1 MYSRLRMS
9 DAKTSTVSGHH
20 DPLVGVDEARL
31 EQEMERYHLWL
42 DERADDAYRIAEA
55 ARELGFDHKPHV
67 EIPRAS
73 DLAGRTE
80 KLLIEHLDGYEV
92 ADDIR
97 ALLEQHDRETTSIII
112 AQSVARGF
120 REKGYDLEKSIDVGL
135 RVGLAVL
142 TEAVLV
148 APLEGISEVRLL
160 NNIDGSQFVSVHF
173 AGPIR
178 AAGGTAQALAVLI
191 ADMIRRELNIGH
203 YQPTD
208 PEVER
213 VKEEFGLYR
222 GNLQYRP
229 SPPEIDEIVR
239 ACPVMING
247 ESTERIECAGYG
259 NVRNIDEARIRGG
272 VLLVIGEGMCLK
284 APKIQKHTERLN
296 LPGWEFI
303 TKFASRGK
311 EETKDDKERFKSE
324 QIQPITKFMNDIIAG
339 RPVFGGP
346 LQAGGFRLRYGRARP
361 SGLAAASTNTTS
373 MLALDDFITIGTQ
386 MKIERPGKA
395 CAITPCDEAEGP
407 WVVLDDGQFLRIDQ
421 PRYFVPLRQRVKQVW
436 DNGELVIGY
445 GEFLENNKRLVPAG
459 YTSDW
464 WASDVLDSLLS
475 EDDVMSLLRLIGE
488 ERSAWPDGVPG
499 QPPEDSEDAH
509 QQFWN
514 RQAWHERLRSLRLT
528 WPQAEGV
535 AQRFA
540 TSLAP
545 PNNPWFKDLPIEW
558 LPGVLQLLSDATIEP
573 LGTHQTGDHEPVEG
587 AQPVGGTRQLRLKG
601 AVKAWSAKRM
611 DELEPE
617 TLPPNDEINLPG
629 TAHRPEPS
637 VFALTPPEGWVLQ
650 QHGMGK
656 AAMMLLGL
664 PHHHDGEDLVVE
676 TGWEAML
683 EGFGFTFDG
692 EKPLRVKDATKMA
705 TDRLAALRQ
714 AKSVLDEER
723 SRKAELERER
733 ATIRIAAETGARQ
746 RGLGIAETDKVGREA
761 AASVVDEG
769 PRDPD
774 AYLAAQRMED
784 EHAVHGIMTL
794 VRALSDLRWEHS
806 APVRV
811 GCRMGRPEKAAPR
824 IMNPMT
830 HSLFPIELNGGNQ
843 RLLHHAVD
851 KRTIRVQLG
860 KRTCTVCGRTSP
872 YLRCHHREQDDFGE
886 GKQGHVCAG
895 RTQANSTESTA
906 RRRGEIQTV
915 RVNEMVEDAR
925 IRLGIDRL
933 PAQVKCMKKL
943 NSRDQTPEAIEKGI
957 LRARHDLPV
966 FRDGTVRYDMSDVPV
981 THFRPREIGVP
992 WKTLHALGYTHDHRG
1007 APLEHDEQVVE
1018 LYPQDFIVAKG
1029 AADFLLRTSQFVD
1042 ELLVRFYGMEP
1053 YYNASTPDDLV
1064 GHLICALAP
1073 HTSGGVLSRIIGWA
1087 DCSGGYAHPLF
1098 HAAKRRN
1105 CDGDEDAIMLLMDGL
1120 LNFSRDILPAN
1131 RGGQMDAPLVLTT
1144 RLNPTEVDKEALNV
1158 DAGWFYPRDFYEAT
1172 LNQPHPKEIQH
1183 RMDFV
1188 ERRLG
1193 SVAAVRGYGYTHDCA
1208 ALDQGPALSAY
1219 KTLETMID
1227 KMNGQLALGQ
1237 RLRGV
1242 NVREVASSV
1251 VRSHFLPDLRGNLN
1265 AYGRQKVRCLK
1276 CGHSYRRMP
1285 LSGSCIQE
1293 KKEAGRGSLKAMGVA
1308 AAEGG
1313 LCNGNLAL
1321 TVSEGAVRKYIEVM
1335 RYVMDHYGVDLYTRQ
1350 NADWLAS
1357 SADSLFN
1364 NDRAKQLSLSDFL

>member
-1 MYSRLRMS
+1 MNLIRVNMS
-9 DAKTSTVSGHH
+9 DAERTVNLGEHN
-20 DPLVGVDEARL
+20 PLIGLDIDRL
-31 EQEMERYHLWL
+31 EREMDAYHRWL
-42 DERADDAYRIAEA
+42 DERTDDAYRIAET
-55 ARELGFDHKPHV
+55 ARRQGLDHKNRV

-80 KLLIEHLDGYEV
+80 KLLIEHLDGYAV

-97 ALLEQHDRETTSIII
+97 ALLEEHDRETTSIII

-120 REKGYDLEKSIDVGL
+120 RELGYDLEKSIDVGL

-160 NNIDGSQFVSVHF
+160 NNVDGSQFVSVHF

-191 ADMIRRELNIGH
+191 ADMIRRDLNVGH

-229 SPPEIDEIVR
+229 SPQEIDEIVR

-259 NVRNIDEARIRGG
+259 NVRNIDEPRIRGG

-284 APKIQKHTERLN
+284 APKIQKHTDRLN
-296 LPGWEFI
+296 MPGWDFI
-303 TKFASRGK
+303 AKFASRGK
-311 EETKDDKERFKSE
+311 EDESEDKTSFKSQ
-324 QIQPITKFMNDIIAG
+324 QIAPINKFMKDIIAG

-346 LQAGGFRLRYGRARP
+346 LQPGGFRLRYGRSRP

-407 WVVLDDGQFLRIDQ
+407 WVVLDDGRFLRVDD
-421 PRYFVPLRQRVKQVW
+421 PSAYVELRDRVKQVW

-459 YTSDW
+459 YTMDW
-464 WASDVLDSLLS
+464 WASDVLDNLVDNDEISAFLDIVGGVR
-475 EDDVMSLLRLIGE
+475 DD
-488 ERSAWPDGVPG
+488 WPAGTPGVPSAEA
-499 QPPEDSEDAH
+499 EDPDA
-509 QQFWN
+509 QFWV
-514 RQAWHERLRSLRLT
+514 RRDWHERLRTCRLT
-528 WPQAEGV
+528 WLETVGCSR
-535 AQRFA
+535 RFG
-540 TSLAP
+540 TSLP
-545 PNNPWFKDLPIEW
+545 PPHNPWFKDLPLEW
-558 LPGVLQLLSDATIEP
+558 LPAFLNLLAAGTIEERSVS
-573 LGTHQTGDHEPVEG
+573 DHEPSERRPESG
-587 AQPVGGTRQLRLKG
+587 ARWLRLSG
-601 AVKAWSAKRM
+601 GVRGWKASAM
-611 DELEPE
+611 DALEPE
-617 TLPPNDEINLPG
+617 SLPPLSNVHLPG
-629 TAHRPEPS
+629 HS
-637 VFALTPPEGWVLQ
+637 VEVESPLMGAEVPEGWALQ
-650 QHGMGK
+650 QHGLAK
-656 AAMMLLGL
+656 AAMMVLGL
-664 PHHHDGEDLVVE
+664 AHHHDGDDLVV
-676 TGWEAML
+676 TSGWESLL
-683 EGFGFTFDG
+683 EGLGFKSEGDA
-692 EKPLRVKDATKMA
+692 PLRQKNA
-705 TDRLAALRQ
+705 LAVAEKRIEALRQ
-714 AKSVLDEER
+714 AKRVLDEER
-723 SRKAELERER
+723 ARKSTLEKDR
-733 ATIRIAAETGARQ
+733 ATVRIAAETGARQ
-746 RGLGIAETDKVGREA
+746 RGLGIAETDQVGREA
-761 AASVVDEG
+761 AASVPDDG
-769 PRDPD
+769 PSDPA
-774 AYLAAQRMED
+774 AYLAAQRIED
-784 EHAVHGIMTL
+784 EHAIDGIMVL
-794 VRALSDLRWEHS
+794 VRKLSELRWEHS

-824 IMNPMT
+824 VMNPMT

-843 RLLHHAVD
+843 RLLNNAID
-851 KRTIRVQLG
+851 KRTIRVQVG
-860 KRTCTVCGRTSP
+860 RRTCTVCGKESP
-872 YLRCHHREQDDFGE
+872 YLRCHHRVLDAHGE
-886 GKQGHVCAG
+886 GKAGETCNG
-895 RTQANSTESTA
+895 RTKANPTRA
-906 RRRGEIQTV
+906 NAYRRGEVQSV
-915 RVNEMVEDAR
+915 RVDEMVEDAR

-957 LRARHDLPV
+957 LRARHELPV
-966 FRDGTVRYDMSDVPV
+966 FRDGTVRFDMSDVPT
-981 THFRPREIGVP
+981 THFRPREVGVP

-1007 APLEHDEQVVE
+1007 RVLEHDEQVLE
-1018 LYPQDFIVAKG
+1018 LFPQDFIVAKG
-1029 AADFLLRTSQFVD
+1029 AADFLLRTAKYVD
-1042 ELLVRFYGMEP
+1042 ELLVRYYGMEP
-1053 YYNASTPDDLV
+1053 YYNADKADDLV
-1064 GHLICALAP
+1064 GQLICALAP

-1158 DAGWFYPRDFYEAT
+1158 DSGWFYERDFYEAT
-1172 LNQPHPKEIQH
+1172 LKQPHPKDIQG

-1193 SVAAVRGYGYTHDCA
+1193 SVAAVRGYGFTHDCRS
-1208 ALDQGPALSAY
+1208 LDDGPALSAY

-1242 NVREVASSV
+1242 NVRQVASSV

-1285 LSGSCIQE
+1285 LSGKCIQP
-1293 KKEAGRGSLKAMGVA
+1293 KKETGRGLANMGVA
-1308 AAEGG
+1308 KSEGG

-1335 RYVMDHYGVDLYTRQ
+1335 RFVMDHYGVDLYTRQ

>member
-1 MYSRLRMS
+1 MNLIRVNMS
-9 DAKTSTVSGHH
+9 DAERTVNLGEHN
-20 DPLVGVDEARL
+20 PLIGLDIDRL
-31 EQEMERYHLWL
+31 EREMDAYHRWL
-42 DERADDAYRIAEA
+42 DERTDDAYRIAET
-55 ARELGFDHKPHV
+55 ARRQGLDHKNRV

-80 KLLIEHLDGYEV
+80 KLLIEHLDGYAV

-97 ALLEQHDRETTSIII
+97 ALLEEHDRETTSIII

-120 REKGYDLEKSIDVGL
+120 RELGYDLEKSIDVGL

-160 NNIDGSQFVSVHF
+160 NNVDGSQFVSVHF

-191 ADMIRRELNIGH
+191 ADMIRRDLNVGH

-229 SPPEIDEIVR
+229 SPQEIDEIVR

-259 NVRNIDEARIRGG
+259 NVRNIDEPRIRGG

-284 APKIQKHTERLN
+284 APKIQKHTDRLN
-296 LPGWEFI
+296 MPGWDFI
-303 TKFASRGK
+303 AKFASRGK
-311 EETKDDKERFKSE
+311 EDESEDKTSFKSQ
-324 QIQPITKFMNDIIAG
+324 QIAPINKFMKDIIAG

-346 LQAGGFRLRYGRARP
+346 LQPGGFRLRYGRSRP

-407 WVVLDDGQFLRIDQ
+407 WVVLDDGRFLRVDD
-421 PRYFVPLRQRVKQVW
+421 PSAYVELRDRVKQVW

-459 YTSDW
+459 YTMDW
-464 WASDVLDSLLS
+464 WASDVLDNLVDNDEISAFLDIVGGVR
-475 EDDVMSLLRLIGE
+475 DD
-488 ERSAWPDGVPG
+488 WPAGTPGVPSAEA
-499 QPPEDSEDAH
+499 EDPDA
-509 QQFWN
+509 QFWV
-514 RQAWHERLRSLRLT
+514 RRDWHERLRTCRLT
-528 WPQAEGV
+528 WLETVGCSR
-535 AQRFA
+535 RFG
-540 TSLAP
+540 TSLP
-545 PNNPWFKDLPIEW
+545 PPHNPWFKDLPLEW
-558 LPGVLQLLSDATIEP
+558 LPAFLNLLAAGTIEERSVS
-573 LGTHQTGDHEPVEG
+573 DHEPSERRPESG
-587 AQPVGGTRQLRLKG
+587 ARWLRLSG
-601 AVKAWSAKRM
+601 GVRGWKASAM
-611 DELEPE
+611 DTLEPE
-617 TLPPNDEINLPG
+617 SLPPLSDVHLPG
-629 TAHRPEPS
+629 HS
-637 VFALTPPEGWVLQ
+637 VEVESPLMGAEVPEGWALQ
-650 QHGMGK
+650 QHGLAK
-656 AAMMLLGL
+656 AAMMVLGL
-664 PHHHDGEDLVVE
+664 AHHHDGDDLVV
-676 TGWEAML
+676 TSGWESLL
-683 EGFGFTFDG
+683 EGLGFKSEGDA
-692 EKPLRVKDATKMA
+692 PLRQKNA
-705 TDRLAALRQ
+705 LAVAEKRIEALRQ
-714 AKSVLDEER
+714 AKRVLDEER
-723 SRKAELERER
+723 ARKSTLEKDR
-733 ATIRIAAETGARQ
+733 ATVRIAAETGARQ
-746 RGLGIAETDKVGREA
+746 RGLGIAETDQVGREA
-761 AASVVDEG
+761 AASVPDDG
-769 PRDPD
+769 PSDPA
-774 AYLAAQRMED
+774 AYLAAQRIED
-784 EHAVHGIMTL
+784 EHAIDGIMVL
-794 VRALSDLRWEHS
+794 VRKLSELRWEHS

-824 IMNPMT
+824 VMNPMT

-843 RLLHHAVD
+843 RLLNNAID
-851 KRTIRVQLG
+851 KRTIRVQVG
-860 KRTCTVCGRTSP
+860 RRTCTVCGKESP
-872 YLRCHHREQDDFGE
+872 YLRCHHRVLDAHGE
-886 GKQGHVCAG
+886 GKAGETCNG
-895 RTQANSTESTA
+895 RTKANPTRA
-906 RRRGEIQTV
+906 NAYRRGEVQSV
-915 RVNEMVEDAR
+915 RVDEMVEDAR

-957 LRARHDLPV
+957 LRARHELPV
-966 FRDGTVRYDMSDVPV
+966 FRDGTVRFDMSDVPT
-981 THFRPREIGVP
+981 THFRPREVGVP

-1007 APLEHDEQVVE
+1007 RVLEHDEQVLE
-1018 LYPQDFIVAKG
+1018 LFPQDFIVAKG
-1029 AADFLLRTSQFVD
+1029 AADFLLRTAKYVD
-1042 ELLVRFYGMEP
+1042 ELLVRYYGMEP
-1053 YYNASTPDDLV
+1053 YYNADKADDLV
-1064 GHLICALAP
+1064 GQLICALAP

-1158 DAGWFYPRDFYEAT
+1158 DSGWFYERDFYEAT
-1172 LNQPHPKEIQH
+1172 LKQPHPKDIQG

-1193 SVAAVRGYGYTHDCA
+1193 SVAAVRGYGFTHDCRS
-1208 ALDQGPALSAY
+1208 LDDGPALSAY

-1242 NVREVASSV
+1242 NVRQVASSV

-1285 LSGSCIQE
+1285 LSGKCIQP
-1293 KKEAGRGSLKAMGVA
+1293 KKETGRGLANMGVA
-1308 AAEGG
+1308 KSEGG

-1321 TVSEGAVRKYIEVM
+1321 TVSEAP
-1335 RYVMDHYGVDLYTRQ
+1335 YGNTSKSCV
-1350 NADWLAS
+1350 S
-1357 SADSLFN
+1357 
-1364 NDRAKQLSLSDFL
+1364 

>member
-1 MYSRLRMS
+1 MNLIRVNMS
-9 DAKTSTVSGHH
+9 DAERTVNLGEHN
-20 DPLVGVDEARL
+20 PLIGLDIDRL
-31 EQEMERYHLWL
+31 EREMDAYHRWL
-42 DERADDAYRIAEA
+42 DERTDDAYRIAET
-55 ARELGFDHKPHV
+55 ARRQGLDHKNRV

-80 KLLIEHLDGYEV
+80 KLLIEHLDGYAV

-97 ALLEQHDRETTSIII
+97 ALLEEHDRETTSIII

-120 REKGYDLEKSIDVGL
+120 RELGYDLEKSIDVGL

-160 NNIDGSQFVSVHF
+160 NNVDGSQFVSVHF

-191 ADMIRRELNIGH
+191 ADMIRRDLNVGH

-229 SPPEIDEIVR
+229 SPQEIDEIVR

-259 NVRNIDEARIRGG
+259 NVRNIDEPRIRGG

-284 APKIQKHTERLN
+284 APKIQKHTDRLN
-296 LPGWEFI
+296 MPGWDFI
-303 TKFASRGK
+303 AKFASRGK
-311 EETKDDKERFKSE
+311 EDESEDKTSFKSQ
-324 QIQPITKFMNDIIAG
+324 QIAPINKFMKDIIAG

-346 LQAGGFRLRYGRARP
+346 LQPGGFRLRYGRSRP

-407 WVVLDDGQFLRIDQ
+407 WVVLDDGRFLRVDD
-421 PRYFVPLRQRVKQVW
+421 PSAYVELRDRVKQVW

-459 YTSDW
+459 YTMDW
-464 WASDVLDSLLS
+464 WASDVLDNLVDNDEISAFLDIVGGVR
-475 EDDVMSLLRLIGE
+475 DD
-488 ERSAWPDGVPG
+488 WPAGTPGVPSAEA
-499 QPPEDSEDAH
+499 EDPDA
-509 QQFWN
+509 QFWV
-514 RQAWHERLRSLRLT
+514 RRDWHERLRTCRLT
-528 WPQAEGV
+528 WLETVGCSR
-535 AQRFA
+535 RFG
-540 TSLAP
+540 TSLP
-545 PNNPWFKDLPIEW
+545 PPHNPWFKDLPLEW
-558 LPGVLQLLSDATIEP
+558 LPAFLNLLAAGTIEERSVS
-573 LGTHQTGDHEPVEG
+573 DHEPSERRPESG
-587 AQPVGGTRQLRLKG
+587 ARWLRLSG
-601 AVKAWSAKRM
+601 GVRGWKASAM
-611 DELEPE
+611 DALEPE
-617 TLPPNDEINLPG
+617 SLPPLSNVHLPG
-629 TAHRPEPS
+629 HS
-637 VFALTPPEGWVLQ
+637 VEVESPLMGAEVPEGWALQ
-650 QHGMGK
+650 QHGLAK
-656 AAMMLLGL
+656 AAMMVLGL
-664 PHHHDGEDLVVE
+664 AHHHDGDDLVV
-676 TGWEAML
+676 TSGWESLL
-683 EGFGFTFDG
+683 EGLGFKSEG
-692 EKPLRVKDATKMA
+692 GAPLRQKNA
-705 TDRLAALRQ
+705 LAVAEKRIEALRQ
-714 AKSVLDEER
+714 AKRVLDEER
-723 SRKAELERER
+723 ARKSTLEKDR
-733 ATIRIAAETGARQ
+733 ATVRIAAETGARQ
-746 RGLGIAETDKVGREA
+746 RGLGIAETDQVGREA
-761 AASVVDEG
+761 AASVPDDG
-769 PRDPD
+769 PSDPA
-774 AYLAAQRMED
+774 AYLAAQRIED
-784 EHAVHGIMTL
+784 EHAIDGIMVL
-794 VRALSDLRWEHS
+794 VRKLSELRWEHS

-824 IMNPMT
+824 VMNPMT

-843 RLLHHAVD
+843 RLLNNAID
-851 KRTIRVQLG
+851 KRTIRVQVG
-860 KRTCTVCGRTSP
+860 RRICTVCGKESP
-872 YLRCHHREQDDFGE
+872 YLRCHHRVLDAHGE
-886 GKQGHVCAG
+886 GKAGETCNG
-895 RTQANSTESTA
+895 RTKANPTRA
-906 RRRGEIQTV
+906 NAYRRGEVQSV
-915 RVNEMVEDAR
+915 RVDEMVEDAR

-957 LRARHDLPV
+957 LRARHELPV
-966 FRDGTVRYDMSDVPV
+966 FRDGTVRFDMSDVPT
-981 THFRPREIGVP
+981 THFRPREVGVP

-1007 APLEHDEQVVE
+1007 RVLEHDEQVLE
-1018 LYPQDFIVAKG
+1018 LFPQDFIVAKG
-1029 AADFLLRTSQFVD
+1029 AADFLLRTAKYVD
-1042 ELLVRFYGMEP
+1042 ELLVRYYGMEP
-1053 YYNASTPDDLV
+1053 YYNADKADDLV
-1064 GHLICALAP
+1064 GQLICALAP

-1158 DAGWFYPRDFYEAT
+1158 DSGWFYERDFYEAT
-1172 LNQPHPKEIQH
+1172 LKQPHPKDIQG

-1193 SVAAVRGYGYTHDCA
+1193 SVAAVRGYGFTHDCRS
-1208 ALDQGPALSAY
+1208 LDDGPALSAY

-1242 NVREVASSV
+1242 NVRQVASSV

-1285 LSGSCIQE
+1285 LSGKCIQP
-1293 KKEAGRGSLKAMGVA
+1293 KKETGRGLANMGVA
-1308 AAEGG
+1308 KSEGG

-1335 RYVMDHYGVDLYTRQ
+1335 RFVMDHYGVDLYTRQ

>member
-1 MYSRLRMS
+1 MS
-9 DAKTSTVSGHH
+9 APPSKPSLAEHN
-20 DPLVGVDEARL
+20 PLLGLDLERL
-31 EQEMERYHLWL
+31 EGEMTAYHQWL
-42 DERADDAYRIAEA
+42 DERADEAYAIAER
-55 ARELGFDHKPHV
+55 ARSKGLDHKTRV

-80 KLLIEHLDGYEV
+80 KLLIDHLEGYEV
-92 ADDIR
+92 AEEIR
-97 ALLEQHDRETTSIII
+97 QLLAQHDRETTSIMI

-120 REKGYDLEKSIDVGL
+120 REKGFDLEKSIDVGL

-191 ADMIRRELNIGH
+191 ADMIRREMNVGP

-229 SPPEIDEIVR
+229 SPEEIDDIVR

-284 APKIQKHTERLN
+284 APKIQKHTERMKV
-296 LPGWEFI
+296 PGWDFI
-303 TKFASRGK
+303 ATFASKGK
-311 EETKDDKERFKSE
+311 ASEGGGKGGFKSQ
-324 QIQPITKFMNDIIAG
+324 QIKPITKFMNDIIAG

-361 SGLAAASTNTTS
+361 SGLAAASTNTTT

-407 WVVLDDGQFLRIDQ
+407 WVVLDDGSFLRIDE
-421 PRYFVPLRQRVKQVW
+421 PADFVPFRPQVKQVW

-445 GEFLENNKRLVPAG
+445 GEFLENNKHLVPAG
-459 YTSDW
+459 YSRDW
-464 WASDVLDSLLS
+464 WASDLLESLTDAS
-475 EDDVMSLLRLIGE
+475 QIEAFVKAMNTP
-488 ERSAWPDGVPG
+488 RSAWPEGCPG
-499 QPPEDSEDAH
+499 LRPEETEDPNAQFLVRRSWH
-509 QQFWN
+509 QQ
-514 RQAWHERLRSLRLT
+514 LRST
-528 WPQAEGV
+528 TVDWEQALAV
-535 AQRFA
+535 ARRFA
-540 TSLAP
+540 TSLP
-545 PNNPWFKDLPIEW
+545 PPHNPWFKDLPIEW
-558 LPGVLQLLSDATIEP
+558 LPAFLTALETARIEAKGTGLNDASN
-573 LGTHQTGDHEPVEG
+573 L
-587 AQPVGGTRQLRLKG
+587 PVGARPEASTRQLRFPL
-601 AVKAWSAKRM
+601 AAAHWTAKAL
-611 DELEPE
+611 DTLEPE
-617 TLPPNDEINLPG
+617 RLPEVTGEDIPGVGLLPED
-629 TAHRPEPS
+629 P
-637 VFALTPPEGWVLQ
+637 VFALQTPEGWTLH
-650 QHGMGK
+650 QHGLVKG
-656 AAMMLLGL
+656 ALMLLGL
-664 PHHHDGEDLVVE
+664 PHVHDGDDVVV
-676 TGWEAML
+676 TAGWQAML
-683 EGFGFTFDG
+683 EGFGFTLEGDA
-692 EKPLRVKDATKMA
+692 PLRVKNLNALVEQ
-705 TDRLAALRQ
+705 RLNALRR
-714 AKSVLDEER
+714 AKECLDEER
-723 SRKAELERER
+723 TRLRELSKERS
-733 ATIRIAAETGARQ
+733 TIRIAAETGARQ
-746 RGLGIAETDKVGREA
+746 RGLGIAETDRVGREA

-769 PRDPD
+769 PADSNR
-774 AYLAAQRMED
+774 YLAAQELED
-784 EHAVHGIMTL
+784 EHAVEGIMVL
-794 VRALSDLRWEHS
+794 VRAMSDLRWEHS

-843 RLLHHAVD
+843 RLLDNAVQQ
-851 KRTIRVQLG
+851 RTIRVQLG
-860 KRTCTVCGRTSP
+860 RRTCETCKRESP
-872 YLRCHHREQDDFGE
+872 FLRCHHRTVDAYGE
-886 GKQGHVCAG
+886 GKAG
-895 RTQANSTESTA
+895 EACGGVTVADEGSSKA
-906 RRRGEIQTV
+906 RRRGEVQSV
-915 RVNEMVEDAR
+915 RVDDMVEDAR
-925 IRLGIDRL
+925 IRLGLDRL

-957 LRARHDLPV
+957 LRAKHNLPV

-992 WKTLHALGYTHDHRG
+992 WKKLHGLGYTHDHLG
-1007 APLEHDEQVVE
+1007 NPLGDDEQVLE
-1018 LYPQDFIVAKG
+1018 IFPQDFIVAKG
-1029 AADFLLRTSQFVD
+1029 AADFLVRTANYVD
-1042 ELLVRFYGMEP
+1042 ELLTRFYGMEAF
-1053 YYNASTPDDLV
+1053 YNVDKPEDLV

-1098 HAAKRRN
+1098 HASKRRN
-1105 CDGDEDAIMLLMDGL
+1105 CDGDEDAIMMLMDGL
-1120 LNFSRDILPAN
+1120 LNFSKDILPAN

-1158 DAGWFYPRDFYEAT
+1158 DSAWFYERDFYEAT
-1172 LNQPHPKEIQH
+1172 QSQPHPKDVQS

-1193 SVAAVRGYGYTHDCA
+1193 TVAAVRGYGFTHDCKA
-1208 ALDQGPALSAY
+1208 IDRGPELSAY

-1227 KMNGQLALGQ
+1227 KMNGQLAVGHK
-1237 RLRGV
+1237 LRGV
-1242 NVREVASSV
+1242 SVREVASSV

-1276 CGHSYRRMP
+1276 CAHSYRRMP
-1285 LSGSCIQE
+1285 VAGQCIQP
-1293 KKEAGRGSLKAMGVA
+1293 KKETGRGLSRMGVA
-1308 AAEGG
+1308 KSEGE

-1350 NADWLAS
+1350 NAEWLAN

-1364 NDRAKQLSLSDFL
+1364 NDRAKQLSLADFL

>member
-1 MYSRLRMS
+1 MNLIRVNMS
-9 DAKTSTVSGHH
+9 DAERTVNLGEHN
-20 DPLVGVDEARL
+20 PLIGLDIDRL
-31 EQEMERYHLWL
+31 EREMDAYHRWL
-42 DERADDAYRIAEA
+42 DERTDDAYRIAET
-55 ARELGFDHKPHV
+55 ARRQGLDHKNRV

-80 KLLIEHLDGYEV
+80 KLLIEHLDGYAV

-97 ALLEQHDRETTSIII
+97 ALLEEHDRETTSIII

-120 REKGYDLEKSIDVGL
+120 RELGYDLEKSIDVGL

-160 NNIDGSQFVSVHF
+160 NNVDGSQFVSVHF

-191 ADMIRRELNIGH
+191 ADMIRRDLNVGH

-229 SPPEIDEIVR
+229 SPQEIDEIVR

-259 NVRNIDEARIRGG
+259 NVRNIDEPRIRGG

-284 APKIQKHTERLN
+284 APKIQKHTDRLN
-296 LPGWEFI
+296 MPGWDFI
-303 TKFASRGK
+303 AKFASRGK
-311 EETKDDKERFKSE
+311 EDESEDKTSFKSQ
-324 QIQPITKFMNDIIAG
+324 QIAPINKFMKDIIAG

-346 LQAGGFRLRYGRARP
+346 LQPGGFRLRYGRSRP

-407 WVVLDDGQFLRIDQ
+407 WVVLDDGRFLRVDD
-421 PRYFVPLRQRVKQVW
+421 PSAYVELRDRVKQVW

-459 YTSDW
+459 YTMDW
-464 WASDVLDSLLS
+464 WASDVLDNLVDNDEISAFLDIVGGVR
-475 EDDVMSLLRLIGE
+475 DD
-488 ERSAWPDGVPG
+488 WPAGTPGVPSAEA
-499 QPPEDSEDAH
+499 EDPDA
-509 QQFWN
+509 QFWV
-514 RQAWHERLRSLRLT
+514 RRDWHERLRTCRLT
-528 WPQAEGV
+528 WLETVGCSR
-535 AQRFA
+535 RFG
-540 TSLAP
+540 TSLP
-545 PNNPWFKDLPIEW
+545 PPHNPWFKDLPLEW
-558 LPGVLQLLSDATIEP
+558 LPAFLNLLAAGTIEERSVS
-573 LGTHQTGDHEPVEG
+573 DHEPSERRPESG
-587 AQPVGGTRQLRLKG
+587 ARWLRLSG
-601 AVKAWSAKRM
+601 GVRGWKASAM
-611 DELEPE
+611 DTLEPE
-617 TLPPNDEINLPG
+617 SLPPLSDVHLPG
-629 TAHRPEPS
+629 HS
-637 VFALTPPEGWVLQ
+637 VEVESPLMGAEVPEGWALQ
-650 QHGMGK
+650 QHGLAK
-656 AAMMLLGL
+656 AAMMVLGL
-664 PHHHDGEDLVVE
+664 AHHHDGDDLVV
-676 TGWEAML
+676 TSGWESLL
-683 EGFGFTFDG
+683 EGLGFKSEG
-692 EKPLRVKDATKMA
+692 GAPLRQKNA
-705 TDRLAALRQ
+705 LAVAEKRIEALRQ
-714 AKSVLDEER
+714 AKRVLDEER
-723 SRKAELERER
+723 ARKSTLEKDR
-733 ATIRIAAETGARQ
+733 ATVRIAAETGARQ
-746 RGLGIAETDKVGREA
+746 RGLGIAETDQVGREA
-761 AASVVDEG
+761 AASVPDDG
-769 PRDPD
+769 PSDPA
-774 AYLAAQRMED
+774 AYLAAQRIED
-784 EHAVHGIMTL
+784 EHAIDGIMVL
-794 VRALSDLRWEHS
+794 VRKLSELRWEHS

-824 IMNPMT
+824 VMNPMT

-843 RLLHHAVD
+843 RLLNNAID
-851 KRTIRVQLG
+851 KRTIRVQVG
-860 KRTCTVCGRTSP
+860 RRTCTVCGKESP
-872 YLRCHHREQDDFGE
+872 YLRCHHRVLDAHGE
-886 GKQGHVCAG
+886 GKAGETCNG
-895 RTQANSTESTA
+895 RTKANPTRA
-906 RRRGEIQTV
+906 NAYRRGEVQSV
-915 RVNEMVEDAR
+915 RVDEMVEDAR

-957 LRARHDLPV
+957 LRARHELPV
-966 FRDGTVRYDMSDVPV
+966 FRDGTVRFDMSDVPT
-981 THFRPREIGVP
+981 THFRPREVGVP

-1007 APLEHDEQVVE
+1007 RVLEHDEQVLE
-1018 LYPQDFIVAKG
+1018 LFPQDFIVAKG
-1029 AADFLLRTSQFVD
+1029 AADFLLRTAKYVD
-1042 ELLVRFYGMEP
+1042 ELLVRYYGMEP
-1053 YYNASTPDDLV
+1053 YYNADKADDLV
-1064 GHLICALAP
+1064 GQLICALAP

-1158 DAGWFYPRDFYEAT
+1158 DSGWFYERDFYEAT
-1172 LNQPHPKEIQH
+1172 LKQPHPKDIQG

-1193 SVAAVRGYGYTHDCA
+1193 SVAAVRGYGFTHDCRS
-1208 ALDQGPALSAY
+1208 LDDGPALSAY

-1242 NVREVASSV
+1242 NVRQVASSV

-1285 LSGSCIQE
+1285 LSGKCIQP
-1293 KKEAGRGSLKAMGVA
+1293 KKETGRGLANMGVA
-1308 AAEGG
+1308 KSEGG

-1335 RYVMDHYGVDLYTRQ
+1335 RFVMDHYGVDLYTRQ

>member
-1 MYSRLRMS
+1 MNLIRVNMS
-9 DAKTSTVSGHH
+9 DAERTVNLGEHN
-20 DPLVGVDEARL
+20 PLIGLDIDRL
-31 EQEMERYHLWL
+31 EREMDAYHRWL
-42 DERADDAYRIAEA
+42 DERTDDAYRIAET
-55 ARELGFDHKPHV
+55 ARRQGLDHKNRV

-80 KLLIEHLDGYEV
+80 KLLIEHLDGYAV

-97 ALLEQHDRETTSIII
+97 ALLEEHDRETTSIII

-120 REKGYDLEKSIDVGL
+120 RELGYDLEKSIDVGL

-160 NNIDGSQFVSVHF
+160 NNVDGSQFVSVHF

-191 ADMIRRELNIGH
+191 ADMIRRDLNVGH

-229 SPPEIDEIVR
+229 SPQEIDEIVR

-259 NVRNIDEARIRGG
+259 NVRNIDEPRIRGG

-284 APKIQKHTERLN
+284 APKIQKHTDRLN
-296 LPGWEFI
+296 MPGWDFI
-303 TKFASRGK
+303 AKFASRGK
-311 EETKDDKERFKSE
+311 EDESEDKTSFKSQ
-324 QIQPITKFMNDIIAG
+324 QIAPINKFMKDIIAG

-346 LQAGGFRLRYGRARP
+346 LQPGGFRLRYGRSRP

-407 WVVLDDGQFLRIDQ
+407 WVVLDDGRFLRVDD
-421 PRYFVPLRQRVKQVW
+421 PSAYVELRDRVKQVW

-459 YTSDW
+459 YTMDW
-464 WASDVLDSLLS
+464 WASDVLDNLVDNDEISAFLDIVGGVR
-475 EDDVMSLLRLIGE
+475 DD
-488 ERSAWPDGVPG
+488 WPAGTPGVPSAEA
-499 QPPEDSEDAH
+499 EDPDA
-509 QQFWN
+509 QFWV
-514 RQAWHERLRSLRLT
+514 RRDWHERLRTCRLT
-528 WPQAEGV
+528 WLETVGCSR
-535 AQRFA
+535 RFG
-540 TSLAP
+540 TSLP
-545 PNNPWFKDLPIEW
+545 PPHNPWFKDLPLEW
-558 LPGVLQLLSDATIEP
+558 LPAFLNLLAAGTIEERSVS
-573 LGTHQTGDHEPVEG
+573 DHEPSERRPESG
-587 AQPVGGTRQLRLKG
+587 ARWLRLSG
-601 AVKAWSAKRM
+601 GVRGWKASAM
-611 DELEPE
+611 DALEPE
-617 TLPPNDEINLPG
+617 SLPPLSNVHLPG
-629 TAHRPEPS
+629 HS
-637 VFALTPPEGWVLQ
+637 VEVESPLMGAEVPEGWALQ
-650 QHGMGK
+650 QHGLAK
-656 AAMMLLGL
+656 AAMMVLGL
-664 PHHHDGEDLVVE
+664 AHHHDGDDLVV
-676 TGWEAML
+676 TSGWESLL
-683 EGFGFTFDG
+683 EGLGFKSEG
-692 EKPLRVKDATKMA
+692 GAPLRQKNA
-705 TDRLAALRQ
+705 LAVAEKRIEALRQ
-714 AKSVLDEER
+714 AKRVLDEER
-723 SRKAELERER
+723 ARKSTLEKDR
-733 ATIRIAAETGARQ
+733 ATVRIAAETGARQ
-746 RGLGIAETDKVGREA
+746 RGLGIAETDQVGREA
-761 AASVVDEG
+761 AASVPDDG
-769 PRDPD
+769 PSDPA
-774 AYLAAQRMED
+774 AYLAAQRIED
-784 EHAVHGIMTL
+784 EHAIDGIMVL
-794 VRALSDLRWEHS
+794 VRKLSELRWEHS

-824 IMNPMT
+824 VMNPMT

-843 RLLHHAVD
+843 RLLNNAID
-851 KRTIRVQLG
+851 KRTIRVQVG
-860 KRTCTVCGRTSP
+860 RRTCTVCGKESP
-872 YLRCHHREQDDFGE
+872 YLRCHHRVLDAHGE
-886 GKQGHVCAG
+886 GKAGETCNG
-895 RTQANSTESTA
+895 RTKANPTRA
-906 RRRGEIQTV
+906 NAYRRGEVQSV
-915 RVNEMVEDAR
+915 RVDEMVEDAR

-957 LRARHDLPV
+957 LRARHELPV
-966 FRDGTVRYDMSDVPV
+966 FRDGTVRFDMSDVPT
-981 THFRPREIGVP
+981 THFRPREVGVP

-1007 APLEHDEQVVE
+1007 RVLEHDEQVLE
-1018 LYPQDFIVAKG
+1018 LFPQDFIVAKG
-1029 AADFLLRTSQFVD
+1029 AADFLLRTAKYVD
-1042 ELLVRFYGMEP
+1042 ELLVRYYGMEP
-1053 YYNASTPDDLV
+1053 YYNADKADDLV
-1064 GHLICALAP
+1064 GQLICALAP

-1158 DAGWFYPRDFYEAT
+1158 DSGWFYERDFYEAT
-1172 LNQPHPKEIQH
+1172 LKQPHPKDIQG

-1193 SVAAVRGYGYTHDCA
+1193 SVAAVRGYGFTHDCRS
-1208 ALDQGPALSAY
+1208 LDDGPALSAY

-1242 NVREVASSV
+1242 NVRQVASSV

-1285 LSGSCIQE
+1285 LSGKCIQP
-1293 KKEAGRGSLKAMGVA
+1293 KKETGRGLANMGVA
-1308 AAEGG
+1308 KSEGG

-1335 RYVMDHYGVDLYTRQ
+1335 RFVMDHYGVDLYTRQ

>member
-1 MYSRLRMS
+1 MNRIRVNMS
-9 DAKTSTVSGHH
+9 DAERTVNLGEHN
-20 DPLVGVDEARL
+20 PLIGLDIDRL
-31 EQEMERYHLWL
+31 EREMDAYHRWL
-42 DERADDAYRIAEA
+42 DERTDDAYRIAET
-55 ARELGFDHKPHV
+55 ARRQGLDHKNRV

-80 KLLIEHLDGYEV
+80 KLLIEHLDGYAV

-97 ALLEQHDRETTSIII
+97 ALLEEHDRETTSIII

-120 REKGYDLEKSIDVGL
+120 RDLGYDLEKSIDVGL

-160 NNIDGSQFVSVHF
+160 NNVDGSQFVSVHF

-191 ADMIRRELNIGH
+191 ADMIRRELNVGH

-229 SPPEIDEIVR
+229 SPQEIDEIVR

-259 NVRNIDEARIRGG
+259 NVRNIDEPRIRGG

-284 APKIQKHTERLN
+284 APKIQKHTDRLN
-296 LPGWEFI
+296 MPGWDFI
-303 TKFASRGK
+303 AKFASRGK
-311 EETKDDKERFKSE
+311 EDESEDKTSFKSQ
-324 QIQPITKFMNDIIAG
+324 QIAPINKFMKDIIAG

-346 LQAGGFRLRYGRARP
+346 LQPGGFRLRYGRSRP
-361 SGLAAASTNTTS
+361 SGLAAASTNTSS

-407 WVVLDDGQFLRIDQ
+407 WVVLEDGRFLRVDD
-421 PRYFVPLRQRVKQVW
+421 PSAYVELRHRVKQVW

-459 YTSDW
+459 YTMDW
-464 WASDVLDSLLS
+464 WASDVLDNLVDNDEISAFLDIVGGVR
-475 EDDVMSLLRLIGE
+475 DD
-488 ERSAWPDGVPG
+488 WPAGTPGVPSAEAAD
-499 QPPEDSEDAH
+499 PDA
-509 QQFWN
+509 QFWV
-514 RQAWHERLRSLRLT
+514 RRDWHERLRTCRLT
-528 WPQAEGV
+528 WLEAVGCSR
-535 AQRFA
+535 RFG
-540 TSLAP
+540 TSFP
-545 PNNPWFKDLPIEW
+545 PPHNPWFKDLPLEW
-558 LPGVLQLLSDATIEP
+558 LPAFLNLLAAGTIEEGS
-573 LGTHQTGDHEPVEG
+573 LGGQEPNERRPDSGV
-587 AQPVGGTRQLRLKG
+587 RWLRLSG
-601 AVKAWSAKRM
+601 GVRGWKASAM
-611 DELEPE
+611 DALEPE
-617 TLPPNDEINLPG
+617 SLPPLSDVHLPG
-629 TAHRPEPS
+629 HSVEVEPPLMGAE
-637 VFALTPPEGWVLQ
+637 VPEGWALQ
-650 QHGMGK
+650 QHGLAK
-656 AAMMLLGL
+656 AAMMVLGL
-664 PHHHDGEDLVVE
+664 AHHHDGDDLVV
-676 TGWEAML
+676 TSGWESLL
-683 EGFGFTFDG
+683 EGLGFKSDG
-692 EKPLRVKDATKMA
+692 DAPLRQKNA
-705 TDRLAALRQ
+705 LAVAEKRIEALRQ
-714 AKSVLDEER
+714 AKRVLDEER
-723 SRKAELERER
+723 ARKSTLERDR
-733 ATIRIAAETGARQ
+733 ATVRIAAETGARQ
-746 RGLGIAETDKVGREA
+746 RGLGIAETDQVGREA
-761 AASVVDEG
+761 AASVPDGG
-769 PRDPD
+769 PSDPA

-784 EHAVHGIMTL
+784 EHAIDGIMVL
-794 VRALSDLRWEHS
+794 VRKLSELRWEHS

-824 IMNPMT
+824 VMNPMT

-843 RLLHHAVD
+843 RLLNNAID
-851 KRTIRVQLG
+851 KRTIRVQVG
-860 KRTCTVCGRTSP
+860 RRTCTVCGKESP
-872 YLRCHHREQDDFGE
+872 YLRCHHRVLDAHGE
-886 GKQGHVCAG
+886 GKAGETCNG
-895 RTQANSTESTA
+895 RTKANPTRA
-906 RRRGEIQTV
+906 NAYRRGEVQSV
-915 RVNEMVEDAR
+915 RVDEMVEDAR

-957 LRARHDLPV
+957 LRARHELPV
-966 FRDGTVRYDMSDVPV
+966 FRDGTVRFDMSDVPT
-981 THFRPREIGVP
+981 THFRPREVGVP

-1007 APLEHDEQVVE
+1007 RVLEHDEQILE
-1018 LYPQDFIVAKG
+1018 LFPQDFIVAKG
-1029 AADFLLRTSQFVD
+1029 AADFLLRTAKYVD
-1042 ELLVRFYGMEP
+1042 ELLVRYYGMEP
-1053 YYNASTPDDLV
+1053 YYNADKPDDLV
-1064 GHLICALAP
+1064 GQLICALAP

-1158 DAGWFYPRDFYEAT
+1158 DSGWFYERDFYEAT
-1172 LNQPHPKEIQH
+1172 LKQPHPKDIQG

-1193 SVAAVRGYGYTHDCA
+1193 SVAAVRGYGFTHDCRS
-1208 ALDQGPALSAY
+1208 LDDGPALSAY

-1242 NVREVASSV
+1242 NVRQVASSV

-1285 LSGSCIQE
+1285 LSGKCIQP
-1293 KKEAGRGSLKAMGVA
+1293 KKETGRGLANMGVA
-1308 AAEGG
+1308 KSEGG

-1335 RYVMDHYGVDLYTRQ
+1335 RFVMDHYGVDLYTRQ

>member
-1 MYSRLRMS
+1 MNGLWGNMS
-9 DAKTSTVSGHH
+9 TANQIGELGSKN
-20 DPLVGVDEARL
+20 PLVGLDLDRL
-31 EQEMERYHLWL
+31 EEEMNAYHLWL
-42 DERADDAYRIAEA
+42 DERTDDAYRVAEA
-55 ARELGFDHKPHV
+55 ARKLGLDHKDVV

-80 KLLIEHLDGYEV
+80 KLLFEHLDGYEV

-97 ALLEQHDRETTSIII
+97 ELLAEHDRETTSIII

-120 REKGYDLEKSIDVGL
+120 RDAGYDLEKSIDVGL

-160 NNIDGSQFVSVHF
+160 NNVDGSQFVSVHF

-191 ADMIRRELNIGH
+191 ADMIRRELNVSH

-229 SPPEIDEIVR
+229 SPEEIDEIVR

-284 APKIQKHTERLN
+284 APKIQKHTERLKM
-296 LPGWEFI
+296 PGWDFI
-303 TKFASRGK
+303 TKFAARGK
-311 EETKDDKERFKSE
+311 EAETVGENVFKSQ

-346 LQAGGFRLRYGRARP
+346 LQPGGFRLRYGRARP
-361 SGLAAASTNTTS
+361 SGLAAASTNTVS

-407 WVVLDDGQFLRIDQ
+407 WVVLDDGRFLRVDN
-421 PRYFVPLRQRVKQVW
+421 PADFVAIRSSVKQVW
-436 DNGELVIGY
+436 DNGELVVGY
-445 GEFLENNKRLVPAG
+445 GEFMENNKRLVPAG
-459 YTSDW
+459 YTMDW
-464 WASDVLDSLLS
+464 WASDILDNLTTE
-475 EDDVMSLLRLIGE
+475 EDVSFFLNCLGQHRKD
-488 ERSAWPDGVPG
+488 WPSGLPG
-499 QPPEDSEDAH
+499 LPPEEASDADE
-509 QQFWN
+509 QFWV
-514 RQAWHERLRSLRLT
+514 RCDWHERLRQTSLT
-528 WPQAEGV
+528 WSQAV
-535 AQRFA
+535 ACSRRFA
-540 TSLAP
+540 ASLP
-545 PNNPWFKDLPIEW
+545 PPHNPWFKDLPIEW
-558 LPGVLQLLSDATIEP
+558 LPSLLS
-573 LGTHQTGDHEPVEG
+573 LLEG
-587 AQPVGGTRQLRLKG
+587 AVIEQVHAEPPVDEAATRVAPGRRLRIPDG
-601 AVKAWSAKRM
+601 ARGWSAAMM

-617 TLPPNDEINLPG
+617 SFPPLDAASIPGSTKSVESPVMAATNPELWTL
-629 TAHRPEPS
+629 H
-637 VFALTPPEGWVLQ
+637 
-650 QHGMGK
+650 QHGLTKGS
-656 AAMMLLGL
+656 MMLLGL
-664 PHHHDGEDLVVE
+664 EHHHDGDDIVIT
-676 TGWEAML
+676 TGWEALL
-683 EGFGFTFDG
+683 EGLGFSSEG
-692 EKPLRVKDATKMA
+692 EAPLRRMNAKKVTAQRID
-705 TDRLAALRQ
+705 ALRRARQ
-714 AKSVLDEER
+714 VLEDERQRRDSLEKER
-723 SRKAELERER
+723 T
-733 ATIRIAAETGARQ
+733 TIRIAAETGARQ
-746 RGLGIAETDKVGREA
+746 RGLGIAETDRVGRKA
-761 AASVVDEG
+761 AASVFDGG
-769 PRDPD
+769 PENPGG
-774 AYLAAQRMED
+774 YLAAQRLED
-784 EHAVHGIMTL
+784 EHAVEGIMVI
-794 VRALSDLRWEHS
+794 VRQLSELRWEHS
-806 APVRV
+806 APVRI

-824 IMNPMT
+824 EMNPKT

-843 RLLHHAVD
+843 RLLNNAVE
-851 KRTIRVQLG
+851 KRTIRVQVG
-860 KRTCTVCGRTSP
+860 RRTCETCGKESP
-872 YLRCHHREQDDFGE
+872 YLRCHHRETDLHGQSKAG
-886 GKQGHVCAG
+886 QICNG
-895 RTQANSTESTA
+895 RTVANATKSNA
-906 RRRGEIQTV
+906 YRRGEVQSV
-915 RVNEMVEDAR
+915 RIDELVEDAR

-933 PAQVKCMKKL
+933 PAQVKCLKKL
-943 NSRDQTPEAIEKGI
+943 NSRNQTPEAIEKGI
-957 LRARHDLPV
+957 LRARHQLPV
-966 FRDGTVRYDMSDVPV
+966 FRDGTVRYDMSDVPT

-992 WKTLHALGYTHDHRG
+992 WRTLHALGYKTDYRG
-1007 APLEHDEQVVE
+1007 RPLEDDEQVLE
-1018 LYPQDFIVAKG
+1018 LYPQDFIVARG
-1029 AADFLLRTSQFVD
+1029 AADFLLRTAKFVD
-1042 ELLVRFYGMEP
+1042 ELLVRHYKMDP
-1053 YYNASTPDDLV
+1053 YYNAEKADDLV

-1120 LNFSRDILPAN
+1120 LNFSREILPAN

-1158 DAGWFYPRDFYEAT
+1158 DSGWFYERDFYEAT
-1172 LNQPHPKEIQH
+1172 LNQPHPKEIQS

-1193 SVAAVRGYGYTHDCA
+1193 SVAAVRGYGYTHDCF
-1208 ALDQGPALSAY
+1208 ALDQGPKLSAY

-1227 KMNGQLALGQ
+1227 KMNGQLALGH
-1237 RLRGV
+1237 RLRAV
-1242 NVREVASSV
+1242 NVRQVASSV

-1285 LSGSCIQE
+1285 LSGSCIQT
-1293 KKEAGRGSLKAMGVA
+1293 KKETGRGLSRMGVEKF
-1308 AAEGG
+1308 EGG

-1335 RYVMDHYGVDLYTRQ
+1335 RFVMDHYGVDLYTRQ
-1350 NADWLAS
+1350 NAEWLAS

>member
-1 MYSRLRMS
+1 MNSVRVKMAASEQKVDLG
-9 DAKTSTVSGHH
+9 DKN
-20 DPLVGVDEARL
+20 PLVGLDVERL
-31 EQEMERYHLWL
+31 EREMATYHQWL
-42 DERADDAYRIAEA
+42 DERADDAYRIAEL
-55 ARELGFDHKPHV
+55 ARQQGLDHKNRV

-97 ALLEQHDRETTSIII
+97 ALLDEHDRETTSILI
-112 AQSVARGF
+112 AQSVSRGF
-120 REKGYDLEKSIDVGL
+120 RDAGYDLEKSIDVGL

-148 APLEGISEVRLL
+148 APLEGISELRLL

-229 SPPEIDEIVR
+229 SPEEIDEIVR

-284 APKIQKHTERLN
+284 APKIQKHTERLSV
-296 LPGWEFI
+296 PGWDFI
-303 TKFASRGK
+303 AKFAARGK
-311 EETKDDKERFKSE
+311 EEEHEGEAAFKTQ
-324 QIQPITKFMNDIIAG
+324 QIPPITKFMKDIIAG

-346 LQAGGFRLRYGRARP
+346 LEPGGFRLRYGRSRP
-361 SGLAAASTNTTS
+361 SGLAAASTNTAS

-407 WVVLDDGQFLRIDQ
+407 WVVLNDGRFLRVDD
-421 PRYFVPLRQRVKQVW
+421 PAAYASLRTEVKQVW

-445 GEFLENNKRLVPAG
+445 GEFMENNKRLVPAG
-459 YTSDW
+459 YTMDW
-464 WASDVLDSLLS
+464 WASDMLD
-475 EDDVMSLLRLIGE
+475 RLATE
-488 ERSAWPDGVPG
+488 EEVAAFLKHLGQPRSAWPAGCPG
-499 QPPEDSEDAH
+499 LPSEEAEDSHA
-509 QQFWN
+509 QFWV
-514 RQAWHERLRSLRLT
+514 RCDWHEQLRQCDLT
-528 WPQAEGV
+528 WPQAL
-535 AQRFA
+535 ACSRTYA
-540 TSLAP
+540 TSLP
-545 PNNPWFKDLPIEW
+545 PPHNPWFKDLPIEW
-558 LPGVLQLLSDATIEP
+558 LPSLLTELETGTIEAF
-573 LGTHQTGDHEPVEG
+573 G
-587 AQPVGGTRQLRLKG
+587 AQQDSPVGARPLPSDRQLRLSG
-601 AVKAWSAKRM
+601 AVKGWRSGMM

-617 TLPPNDEINLPG
+617 SLPPLESATYPG
-629 TAHRPEPS
+629 PQASFEDPVMAET
-637 VFALTPPEGWVLQ
+637 FPEGWALH
-650 QHGMGK
+650 QHGLVKG
-656 AAMMLLGL
+656 ALMLLGL
-664 PHHHDGEDLVVE
+664 PHFHEGDDLIV
-676 TGWEAML
+676 TAGWESML
-683 EGFGFTFDG
+683 EGLGFSSDG
-692 EKPLRVKDATKMA
+692 DAPLRLKNAQQVTVE
-705 TDRLAALRQ
+705 RLNALRR
-714 AKSVLDEER
+714 AKVVLDEER
-723 SRKAELERER
+723 ARKDVLETER

-746 RGLGIAETDKVGREA
+746 RGLGIAETDKVGRAA
-761 AASVVDEG
+761 AASVHDEG
-769 PRDPD
+769 PRDPTG
-774 AYLAAQRMED
+774 YLAAQRLED
-784 EHAVHGIMTL
+784 EHAIEGIMVI
-794 VRALSDLRWEHS
+794 VRDLSDLRWEHS

-824 IMNPMT
+824 VMNPMA

-843 RLLHHAVD
+843 RLLKNAID

-860 KRTCTVCGRTSP
+860 RRTCTVCGKESP
-872 YLRCHHREQDDFGE
+872 LLRCHHRAVDAHGE
-886 GKQGHVCAG
+886 GKAG
-895 RTQANSTESTA
+895 EACGGTTTSNPTKSNAY
-906 RRRGEIQTV
+906 RRGEVQSV
-915 RVNEMVEDAR
+915 RMDEMVEDAR

-933 PAQVKCMKKL
+933 PGQVKCMKKL

-957 LRARHDLPV
+957 LRARHELPV
-966 FRDGTVRYDMSDVPV
+966 FRDGTVRFDMSDVPT

-992 WKTLHALGYTHDHRG
+992 WKALHGLGYTHDYRG
-1007 APLEHDEQVVE
+1007 NPLEDDEQTLE
-1018 LYPQDFIVAKG
+1018 LFPQDFIVAKG
-1029 AADFLLRTSQFVD
+1029 AADFLLRTAKYID
-1042 ELLVRFYGMEP
+1042 ELLVRFYNMEP
-1053 YYNASTPDDLV
+1053 YYNADKPDDLV

-1073 HTSGGVLSRIIGWA
+1073 HTSGGVLSRIVGWA

-1158 DAGWFYPRDFYEAT
+1158 DSAWFYERDFYEAT
-1172 LNQPHPKEIQH
+1172 LNQPHPKDIQG

-1193 SVAAVRGYGYTHDCA
+1193 SVAAVRGYGYTHDCHA
-1208 ALDQGPALSAY
+1208 IDRGPALSAY
-1219 KTLETMID
+1219 KTLDTMID

-1242 NVREVASSV
+1242 NVRQVASSV

-1285 LSGSCIQE
+1285 LSGSCIQP
-1293 KKEAGRGSLKAMGVA
+1293 KKETGRGLARMGVTKT
-1308 AAEGG
+1308 EGG

-1335 RYVMDHYGVDLYTRQ
+1335 QFVMDHYGVDLYTRQ

>member
-1 MYSRLRMS
+1 MRESAS
-9 DAKTSTVSGHH
+9 SKHSVESN
-20 DPLVGVDEARL
+20 PLLGLDLKRL
-31 EQEMERYHLWL
+31 EDEMFSYHQWL
-42 DERADDAYRIAEA
+42 DERTEEAYRIAEQ
-55 ARELGFDHKPHV
+55 ARGLGFDHKRRV

-97 ALLEQHDRETTSIII
+97 QLLTENDRETTSIII

-120 REKGYDLEKSIDVGL
+120 RAKGYDLEKSIDVGL

-247 ESTERIECAGYG
+247 EATERIECAGYG

-296 LPGWEFI
+296 LPGWDFI

-311 EETKDDKERFKSE
+311 EKESKGADQFKSR
-324 QIQPITKFMNDIIAG
+324 QIQPITKFMDDIIAG
-339 RPVFGGP
+339 RPMFGGP
-346 LQAGGFRLRYGRARP
+346 LQPGGFRLRYGRARP

-395 CAITPCDEAEGP
+395 CAVTPCDEAEGP
-407 WVVLDDGQFLRIDQ
+407 WVILDDGTFLRIDE
-421 PRYFVPLRQRVKQVW
+421 PSHYVPLRSRVKHVW

-445 GEFLENNKRLVPAG
+445 GEFLENNKRLVPSG
-459 YTSDW
+459 YSVDW
-464 WASDVLDSLLS
+464 WASDVLASLTS
-475 EDDVMSLLRLIGE
+475 EDDVNDLLAILGE
-488 ERSAWPDGVPG
+488 TRGALPEGIPGLEPDECDEPD
-499 QPPEDSEDAH
+499 E
-509 QQFWN
+509 QFWI
-514 RQAWHERLRSLRLT
+514 RQAWHERLRGLRLN
-528 WPQAEGV
+528 WSQAHGV
-535 AQRFA
+535 AERFG

-545 PNNPWFKDLPIEW
+545 PNNPWFRDLPIEW
-558 LPGVLQLLSDATIEP
+558 LPEVLAILAQATIEP
-573 LGTHQTGDHEPVEG
+573 HGTAHYGDLHLVKG
-587 AQPVGGTRQLRLKG
+587 AQPASSSRQLRLGG
-601 AVKAWSAKRM
+601 AVQGWKSKRM
-611 DELEPE
+611 DDLEPE
-617 TLPPNDEINLPG
+617 VLQPHESVEIPG
-629 TAHRPEPS
+629 TSHRPETSIFHSAP
-637 VFALTPPEGWVLQ
+637 VEGWSLQ
-650 QHGMGK
+650 VHGMAK

-664 PHHHDGEDLVVE
+664 PHVHDGDDLVVLA
-676 TGWEAML
+676 GWEALL
-683 EGFGFTFDG
+683 EGFGFSFDG
-692 EKPLRVKDATKMA
+692 EKPLRIKDAAKLTSH
-705 TDRLAALRQ
+705 RLKKLKE
-714 AKSVLDEER
+714 AKHVLDKER

-733 ATIRIAAETGARQ
+733 TTIRIAAETGARQ
-746 RGLGIAETDKVGREA
+746 RGLGIAETDKVGRDA
-761 AASVVDEG
+761 AATVIDEG
-769 PRDPD
+769 ASDPE
-774 AYLAAQRMED
+774 AYLLAQQLED
-784 EHAVHGIMTL
+784 EHAVDGIMVL
-794 VRALSDLRWEHS
+794 VRTLSDLRWEHS

-824 IMNPMT
+824 IMNPMA

-843 RLLHHAVD
+843 RLLNNAAEKH
-851 KRTIRVQLG
+851 TIRVQLG
-860 KRTCTVCGRTSP
+860 KRTCTVCGRPSP
-872 YLRCHHREQDDFGE
+872 LLRCHHREQDAYGE
-886 GKQGHVCAG
+886 GKLGEVCGG
-895 RTQANSTESTA
+895 RTEASTTESTA

-915 RVNEMVEDAR
+915 RLDELVEDAR
-925 IRLGIDRL
+925 LRLGLDRL

-943 NSRDQTPEAIEKGI
+943 TSREQTPEAIEKGI

-966 FRDGTVRYDMSDVPV
+966 FRDGTVRYDMSDVPI
-981 THFRPREIGVP
+981 THFKPREIGVP
-992 WKTLHALGYTHDHRG
+992 WKTLLSLGYTHDLRG
-1007 APLEHDEQVVE
+1007 RPLNDDEQLLE
-1018 LYPQDFIVAKG
+1018 LFPQDFIVAKG
-1029 AADFLLRTSQFVD
+1029 AADFLLRTAQFVD
-1042 ELLVRFYGMEP
+1042 DLLVRFYGMEP
-1053 YYNASTPDDLV
+1053 YYNAATADDLV
-1064 GHLICALAP
+1064 GQLICALAP

-1172 LNQPHPKEIQH
+1172 LNQPHPKEVQH
-1183 RMDFV
+1183 RMDYV

-1193 SVAAVRGYGYTHDCA
+1193 TVAAVRGYGYTHDCF

-1227 KMNGQLALGQ
+1227 KMNGQLAVGQ

-1242 NVREVASSV
+1242 KVRDVASSV

-1276 CGHSYRRMP
+1276 CAHSYRRMP
-1285 LSGSCIQE
+1285 VSGTCIQE
-1293 KKEAGRGSLKAMGVA
+1293 KKELGRGSLKSMGVA
-1308 AAEGG
+1308 ASEGG

-1335 RYVMDHYGVDLYTRQ
+1335 RYVMDRYGVDLYTRQ
-1350 NADWLAS
+1350 NAEWLAK

-1364 NDRAKQLSLSDFL
+1364 NDRAKQLTLSDFL

>member
-1 MYSRLRMS
+1 MNRIRVNMS
-9 DAKTSTVSGHH
+9 DTERTVNLGEHN
-20 DPLVGVDEARL
+20 PLIGLDIDRL
-31 EQEMERYHLWL
+31 EREMDAYHRWL
-42 DERADDAYRIAEA
+42 DERTDDAYRIAEM
-55 ARELGFDHKPHV
+55 ARKQGLDHKDRV

-80 KLLIEHLDGYEV
+80 KLLIEHLDGYAV

-97 ALLEQHDRETTSIII
+97 ALLDEHDRETTSIII

-120 REKGYDLEKSIDVGL
+120 RELGYDLEKSIDVGL

-160 NNIDGSQFVSVHF
+160 NNVDGSQFVSVHF

-191 ADMIRRELNIGH
+191 ADMIRRELNVGH

-229 SPPEIDEIVR
+229 SPQEIDEIVR

-259 NVRNIDEARIRGG
+259 NVRNIDEPRIRGG

-284 APKIQKHTERLN
+284 APKIQKHTDRLKM
-296 LPGWEFI
+296 PGWDFI
-303 TKFASRGK
+303 AKFASRGK
-311 EETKDDKERFKSE
+311 EDESEDKTSFKSQ
-324 QIQPITKFMNDIIAG
+324 QIAPITKFMKDIIAG

-346 LQAGGFRLRYGRARP
+346 LQPGGFRLRYGRSRP

-407 WVVLDDGQFLRIDQ
+407 WVVLEDGQFLRVDD
-421 PRYFVPLRQRVKQVW
+421 PSAYVELRHRVKQVW

-459 YTSDW
+459 YTMDW
-464 WASDVLDSLLS
+464 WASDVLDNLVDNDEVSAFLDIMG
-475 EDDVMSLLRLIGE
+475 EVRDD
-488 ERSAWPDGVPG
+488 WPAGTPGVPSAEAAD
-499 QPPEDSEDAH
+499 PDA
-509 QQFWN
+509 QFWV
-514 RQAWHERLRSLRLT
+514 RRDWHERLRQCRLT
-528 WPQAEGV
+528 WLEAVGCSR
-535 AQRFA
+535 RFG
-540 TSLAP
+540 TSLP
-545 PNNPWFKDLPIEW
+545 PPHNPWFKDLPLEW
-558 LPGVLQLLSDATIEP
+558 LPAFLKLLAAGSIED
-573 LGTHQTGDHEPVEG
+573 QSERNDEPSEG
-587 AQPVGGTRQLRLKG
+587 RPESGARCLRLSG
-601 AVKAWSAKRM
+601 GVRGWSASAM
-611 DELEPE
+611 DALEPE
-617 TLPPNDEINLPG
+617 SLPPLSDVHLPG
-629 TAHRPEPS
+629 PS
-637 VFALTPPEGWVLQ
+637 VEIESPLMGDEVPEGWALQ
-650 QHGMGK
+650 QHGLAK
-656 AAMMLLGL
+656 ATMMVLGL
-664 PHHHDGEDLVVE
+664 AHHHDGDDLVV
-676 TGWEAML
+676 TSGWESLL
-683 EGFGFTFDG
+683 EGLGFKG
-692 EKPLRVKDATKMA
+692 EGDAPLRQKNA
-705 TDRLAALRQ
+705 LAVAEKRIEALRQ
-714 AKSVLDEER
+714 AKRVLDQ
-723 SRKAELERER
+723 ER
-733 ATIRIAAETGARQ
+733 ARKSALEKDRATVRIAAETGARQ
-746 RGLGIAETDKVGREA
+746 RGLGIAETDQVGREA
-761 AASVVDEG
+761 AASVPDDG
-769 PRDPD
+769 PSDPA
-774 AYLAAQRMED
+774 AYLAAQRIED
-784 EHAVHGIMTL
+784 EHAVDGIMVL
-794 VRALSDLRWEHS
+794 VRQMSELRWEHS

-824 IMNPMT
+824 VMNPMT

-843 RLLHHAVD
+843 RLLNNAID
-851 KRTIRVQLG
+851 KRTIRVQVG
-860 KRTCTVCGRTSP
+860 RRTCTVCGKESP
-872 YLRCHHREQDDFGE
+872 YLRCHHRALDAHGE
-886 GKQGHVCAG
+886 GKAGETCNG
-895 RTQANSTESTA
+895 RTKANPTRPNA
-906 RRRGEIQTV
+906 YRRGEVQSV
-915 RVNEMVEDAR
+915 RVDEMVEDAR

-957 LRARHDLPV
+957 LRARHELPV
-966 FRDGTVRYDMSDVPV
+966 FRDGTVRFDMSDVPT
-981 THFRPREIGVP
+981 THFRPREVGVP

-1007 APLEHDEQVVE
+1007 RVLEHDEQILE
-1018 LYPQDFIVAKG
+1018 LFPQDFIVAKG
-1029 AADFLLRTSQFVD
+1029 AADFLLRTAKYID
-1042 ELLVRFYGMEP
+1042 ELLVRYYGMEP
-1053 YYNASTPDDLV
+1053 YYNADKADDLV
-1064 GHLICALAP
+1064 GQLICALAP

-1158 DAGWFYPRDFYEAT
+1158 DSGWFYERDFYEAT
-1172 LNQPHPKEIQH
+1172 LKQPHPKDIQG

-1193 SVAAVRGYGYTHDCA
+1193 SVAAVRGYGFTHDCRS
-1208 ALDQGPALSAY
+1208 LDDGPALSAY

-1242 NVREVASSV
+1242 NVRQVASSV

-1285 LSGSCIQE
+1285 LSGKCIQA
-1293 KKEAGRGSLKAMGVA
+1293 KKETGRGLANMGVA
-1308 AAEGG
+1308 KSEGG

-1335 RYVMDHYGVDLYTRQ
+1335 RFVMDHYGVDLYTRQ

>member
-1 MYSRLRMS
+1 MNRIRVNMS
-9 DAKTSTVSGHH
+9 DAERTVNLGEHN
-20 DPLVGVDEARL
+20 PLIGLDIDRL
-31 EQEMERYHLWL
+31 EREMDAYHRWL
-42 DERADDAYRIAEA
+42 DERTDDAYRIAET
-55 ARELGFDHKPHV
+55 ARRQGLDHKNRV

-97 ALLEQHDRETTSIII
+97 ALLEEHDRETTSIII

-120 REKGYDLEKSIDVGL
+120 RELGYDLEKSIDVGL

-160 NNIDGSQFVSVHF
+160 NNVDGSQFVSVHF

-191 ADMIRRELNIGH
+191 ADMIRRELNVGH

-229 SPPEIDEIVR
+229 SPQEIDEIVR

-259 NVRNIDEARIRGG
+259 NVRNIDEPRIRGG

-284 APKIQKHTERLN
+284 APKIQKHTDRLN
-296 LPGWEFI
+296 MPGWDFI
-303 TKFASRGK
+303 AKFASRGK
-311 EETKDDKERFKSE
+311 EDESEDKTSFKSQ
-324 QIQPITKFMNDIIAG
+324 QIAPINKFMKDIIAG

-346 LQAGGFRLRYGRARP
+346 LQPGGFRLRYGRSRP

-407 WVVLDDGQFLRIDQ
+407 WVVLEDGRFLRVDD
-421 PRYFVPLRQRVKQVW
+421 PSAYVELRHRVKQVW

-459 YTSDW
+459 YTMDW
-464 WASDVLDSLLS
+464 WASDVLDNLVDHDEISAFLDIVGGVR
-475 EDDVMSLLRLIGE
+475 DD
-488 ERSAWPDGVPG
+488 WPAGTPGVPSAEA
-499 QPPEDSEDAH
+499 EDPDA
-509 QQFWN
+509 QFWV
-514 RQAWHERLRSLRLT
+514 RRDWHERLRTCRLT
-528 WPQAEGV
+528 WLEAVGCSR
-535 AQRFA
+535 RFG
-540 TSLAP
+540 TSFP
-545 PNNPWFKDLPIEW
+545 PPHNPWFKDLPLEW
-558 LPGVLQLLSDATIEP
+558 LPAFLNLLAAGTIE
-573 LGTHQTGDHEPVEG
+573 EG
-587 AQPVGGTRQLRLKG
+587 SVGGLEPSERRPDSAARWLRLSG
-601 AVKAWSAKRM
+601 AVRGWKASAM
-611 DELEPE
+611 DALEPE
-617 TLPPNDEINLPG
+617 SLPPLSDVHLPG
-629 TAHRPEPS
+629 PS
-637 VFALTPPEGWVLQ
+637 VEVEPPLMSAEVPEGWALQ
-650 QHGMGK
+650 QHGLAK
-656 AAMMLLGL
+656 AAMMVLGL
-664 PHHHDGEDLVVE
+664 AHHHDGDDLVV
-676 TGWEAML
+676 TSGWESLL
-683 EGFGFTFDG
+683 EGLGFKSEGDA
-692 EKPLRVKDATKMA
+692 PLRQKNALSVAEK
-705 TDRLAALRQ
+705 RIEALRQ
-714 AKSVLDEER
+714 AKRVLDEER
-723 SRKAELERER
+723 ARKSTLEKDR
-733 ATIRIAAETGARQ
+733 ATVRIAAETGARQ
-746 RGLGIAETDKVGREA
+746 RGLGIAETDQVGREA
-761 AASVVDEG
+761 AASVPDDG
-769 PRDPD
+769 PSDPA
-774 AYLAAQRMED
+774 AYLAAQRIED
-784 EHAVHGIMTL
+784 EHAIDGIMVL
-794 VRALSDLRWEHS
+794 VRKLSELRWEHS

-824 IMNPMT
+824 VMNPMT

-843 RLLHHAVD
+843 RLLNNAID
-851 KRTIRVQLG
+851 KRTIRVQVG
-860 KRTCTVCGRTSP
+860 RRTCTVCGKESP
-872 YLRCHHREQDDFGE
+872 YLRCHHRVLDAHGE
-886 GKQGHVCAG
+886 GKAGETCNG
-895 RTQANSTESTA
+895 RTKANPTRA
-906 RRRGEIQTV
+906 NAYRRGEVQSV
-915 RVNEMVEDAR
+915 RVDEMVEDAR

-957 LRARHDLPV
+957 LRARHELPV
-966 FRDGTVRYDMSDVPV
+966 FRDGTVRFDMSDVPT
-981 THFRPREIGVP
+981 THFRPREVGVP

-1007 APLEHDEQVVE
+1007 RVLEHDEQILE
-1018 LYPQDFIVAKG
+1018 LFPQDFIVAKG
-1029 AADFLLRTSQFVD
+1029 AADFLLRTAKYVD
-1042 ELLVRFYGMEP
+1042 ELLVRYYGMEP
-1053 YYNASTPDDLV
+1053 YYNADKADDLV
-1064 GHLICALAP
+1064 GQLICALAP

-1158 DAGWFYPRDFYEAT
+1158 DSGWFYERDFYEAT
-1172 LNQPHPKEIQH
+1172 LKQPHPKDIQG

-1193 SVAAVRGYGYTHDCA
+1193 SVAAVRGYGFTHDCRS
-1208 ALDQGPALSAY
+1208 LDDGPALSAY

-1242 NVREVASSV
+1242 NVRQVASSV

-1285 LSGSCIQE
+1285 LSGKCIQP
-1293 KKEAGRGSLKAMGVA
+1293 KKETGRGLANMGVA
-1308 AAEGG
+1308 KSEGG

-1335 RYVMDHYGVDLYTRQ
+1335 RFVMDHYGVDLYTRQ

>member
-1 MYSRLRMS
+1 MNRIRVNMS
-9 DAKTSTVSGHH
+9 DAERTVNLGEHN
-20 DPLVGVDEARL
+20 PLIGLDIDRL
-31 EQEMERYHLWL
+31 EREMDAYHRWL
-42 DERADDAYRIAEA
+42 DERTDDAYRIAET
-55 ARELGFDHKPHV
+55 ARRQGLDHKNRV

-97 ALLEQHDRETTSIII
+97 ALLEEHDRETTSIII

-120 REKGYDLEKSIDVGL
+120 RELGYDLEKSIDVGL

-160 NNIDGSQFVSVHF
+160 NNVDGSQFVSVHF

-191 ADMIRRELNIGH
+191 ADMIRRELNVGH

-229 SPPEIDEIVR
+229 SPQEIDEIVR

-259 NVRNIDEARIRGG
+259 NVRNIDEPRIRGG

-284 APKIQKHTERLN
+284 APKIQKHTDRLN
-296 LPGWEFI
+296 MPGWDFI
-303 TKFASRGK
+303 AKFASRGK
-311 EETKDDKERFKSE
+311 EDESEDKTSFKSQ
-324 QIQPITKFMNDIIAG
+324 QIAPINKFMKDIIAG

-346 LQAGGFRLRYGRARP
+346 LQPGGFRLRYGRSRP

-407 WVVLDDGQFLRIDQ
+407 WVVLEDGRFLRVDD
-421 PRYFVPLRQRVKQVW
+421 PSAYVELRHRVKQVW

-459 YTSDW
+459 YTMDW
-464 WASDVLDSLLS
+464 WASDVLDNLVDHDEISAFLDIVGGVR
-475 EDDVMSLLRLIGE
+475 DD
-488 ERSAWPDGVPG
+488 WPAGTPGVPSAEA
-499 QPPEDSEDAH
+499 EDPDA
-509 QQFWN
+509 QFWV
-514 RQAWHERLRSLRLT
+514 RRDWHERLRTCRLT
-528 WPQAEGV
+528 WLEAVGCSR
-535 AQRFA
+535 RFG
-540 TSLAP
+540 TSFP
-545 PNNPWFKDLPIEW
+545 PPHNPWFKDLPLEW
-558 LPGVLQLLSDATIEP
+558 LPAFLNLLAAGTIE
-573 LGTHQTGDHEPVEG
+573 EG
-587 AQPVGGTRQLRLKG
+587 SVGGHERSERRPDSGARWLRLSG
-601 AVKAWSAKRM
+601 AVRGWKASAM
-611 DELEPE
+611 DALEPE
-617 TLPPNDEINLPG
+617 SLPPLSDVHLPG
-629 TAHRPEPS
+629 HSVEVEPPLMGAE
-637 VFALTPPEGWVLQ
+637 VPEGWALQ
-650 QHGMGK
+650 QHGLAK
-656 AAMMLLGL
+656 AAMMVLGL
-664 PHHHDGEDLVVE
+664 AHHHDGDDLVV
-676 TGWEAML
+676 TSGWESLL
-683 EGFGFTFDG
+683 EGLGFKSEGDA
-692 EKPLRVKDATKMA
+692 PLRQKNALSVAEK
-705 TDRLAALRQ
+705 RIEALRQ
-714 AKSVLDEER
+714 AKRVLDEER
-723 SRKAELERER
+723 ARKSTLEKDR
-733 ATIRIAAETGARQ
+733 ATVRIAAETGARQ
-746 RGLGIAETDKVGREA
+746 RGLGIAETDQVGREA
-761 AASVVDEG
+761 AASVPDDG
-769 PRDPD
+769 PSDPA
-774 AYLAAQRMED
+774 AYLAAQRIED
-784 EHAVHGIMTL
+784 EHAIDGIMVL
-794 VRALSDLRWEHS
+794 VRKLSELRWEHS

-824 IMNPMT
+824 VMNPMT

-843 RLLHHAVD
+843 RLLNNAID
-851 KRTIRVQLG
+851 KRTIRVQVG
-860 KRTCTVCGRTSP
+860 RRTCTVCGKESP
-872 YLRCHHREQDDFGE
+872 YLRCHHRVLDAHGE
-886 GKQGHVCAG
+886 GKAGETCNG
-895 RTQANSTESTA
+895 RTKANPTRA
-906 RRRGEIQTV
+906 NAYRRGEVQSV
-915 RVNEMVEDAR
+915 RVDEMVEDAR

-957 LRARHDLPV
+957 LRARHELPV
-966 FRDGTVRYDMSDVPV
+966 FRDGTVRFDMSDVPT
-981 THFRPREIGVP
+981 THFRPREVGVP

-1007 APLEHDEQVVE
+1007 RVLEHDEQILE
-1018 LYPQDFIVAKG
+1018 LFPQDFIVAKG
-1029 AADFLLRTSQFVD
+1029 AADFLLRTAKYVD
-1042 ELLVRFYGMEP
+1042 ELLVRYYGMEP
-1053 YYNASTPDDLV
+1053 YYNADKADDLV
-1064 GHLICALAP
+1064 GQLICALAP

-1158 DAGWFYPRDFYEAT
+1158 DSGWFYERDFYEAT
-1172 LNQPHPKEIQH
+1172 LKQPHPKDIQG

-1193 SVAAVRGYGYTHDCA
+1193 SVAAVRGYGFTHDCRS
-1208 ALDQGPALSAY
+1208 LDDGPALSAY

-1242 NVREVASSV
+1242 NVRQVASSV

-1285 LSGSCIQE
+1285 LSGKCIQP
-1293 KKEAGRGSLKAMGVA
+1293 KKETGRGLANMGVA
-1308 AAEGG
+1308 KSEGG

-1335 RYVMDHYGVDLYTRQ
+1335 RFVMDHYGVDLYTRQ

>member
-1 MYSRLRMS
+1 MG
-9 DAKTSTVSGHH
+9 DAKQTVSVGDHN
-20 DPLVGVDEARL
+20 PLIGLDTDRL
-31 EQEMERYHLWL
+31 EREMDAYHRWL
-42 DERADDAYRIAEA
+42 DERTDDAYRIAET
-55 ARELGFDHKPHV
+55 ARKQGLDHKNRV

-97 ALLEQHDRETTSIII
+97 ALLDEHDRETTSIII

-120 REKGYDLEKSIDVGL
+120 RDLGYDLEKSIDVGL

-160 NNIDGSQFVSVHF
+160 NNVDGSQFVSVHF

-191 ADMIRRELNIGH
+191 ADMIRRELNVGH

-229 SPPEIDEIVR
+229 SPHEIDEIVR

-259 NVRNIDEARIRGG
+259 NVRNIDEPRIRGG

-296 LPGWEFI
+296 MPGWGFI
-303 TKFASRGK
+303 AKFASRGK
-311 EETKDDKERFKSE
+311 EEESNESEGFKSQ
-324 QIQPITKFMNDIIAG
+324 QIPPITKFMKDIIAG

-346 LQAGGFRLRYGRARP
+346 LQPGGFRLRYGRSRP
-361 SGLAAASTNTTS
+361 SGLAAASTNTAS

-407 WVVLDDGQFLRIDQ
+407 WVVLEDGRFLRIDDASA
-421 PRYFVPLRQRVKQVW
+421 FVKLRQSVKQVW
-436 DNGELVIGY
+436 DNGELVVGY

-459 YTSDW
+459 YTMDW
-464 WASDVLDSLLS
+464 WASDVLAELVSHQ
-475 EDDVMSLLRLIGE
+475 DVSDFLAILGE
-488 ERSAWPDGVPG
+488 NREAWPAGAPGVP
-499 QPPEDSEDAH
+499 PEETDDPDA
-509 QQFWN
+509 QFWV
-514 RQAWHERLRSLRLT
+514 RCDWHQRLRQRSLT
-528 WPQAEGV
+528 WAQAVGCSR
-535 AQRFA
+535 RFGA
-540 TSLAP
+540 SLP
-545 PNNPWFKDLPIEW
+545 PPHNPWFKDFPLEW
-558 LPGVLQLLSDATIEP
+558 LPAFLDLLETATIEQGSEHTGAPEGHRPP
-573 LGTHQTGDHEPVEG
+573 LAD
-587 AQPVGGTRQLRLKG
+587 RWLRLSGG
-601 AVKAWSAKRM
+601 ARNWVASTM

-617 TLPPNDEINLPG
+617 SLPELSDVRLPG
-629 TAHRPEPS
+629 PS
-637 VFALTPPEGWVLQ
+637 VEVEPPLMSAESPEGWPLQ
-650 QHGMGK
+650 QHGLAK
-656 AAMMLLGL
+656 ASLMVLGL
-664 PHHHDGEDLVVE
+664 AHHHDGDDIVV
-676 TGWEAML
+676 TSGWESLL
-683 EGFGFTFDG
+683 EALGFNSEGDA
-692 EKPLRVKDATKMA
+692 PLRQKNARTVALERID
-705 TDRLAALRQ
+705 ALRK
-714 AKSVLDEER
+714 AKRVLDEER
-723 SRKAELERER
+723 ARKSVLEKER

-746 RGLGIAETDKVGREA
+746 RGLGIAETDQVGRDA
-761 AASVVDEG
+761 AASVLDEG
-769 PRDPD
+769 PVDP
-774 AYLAAQRMED
+774 AIYLAAQRMED
-784 EHAVHGIMTL
+784 EHAVEGIMVL
-794 VRALSDLRWEHS
+794 VRKLSELRWEHS
-806 APVRV
+806 APMRI

-824 IMNPMT
+824 VMNPMT
-830 HSLFPIELNGGNQ
+830 HSLFPIELHGGNQ
-843 RLLHHAVD
+843 RLLNNAID

-860 KRTCTVCGRTSP
+860 RRTCTVCGKESP
-872 YLRCHHREQDDFGE
+872 YLRCHHRAVDAHGDGKPGE
-886 GKQGHVCAG
+886 PCNG
-895 RTQANSTESTA
+895 RTTANATRSNA
-906 RRRGEIQTV
+906 YRRGEVQSV
-915 RVNEMVEDAR
+915 RMDEMVEDAR

-933 PAQVKCMKKL
+933 PVQVKCMKKL

-957 LRARHDLPV
+957 LRARHELPV
-966 FRDGTVRYDMSDVPV
+966 FRDGTVRFDMSDVPT
-981 THFRPREIGVP
+981 THFRPREIDVP

-1007 APLEHDEQVVE
+1007 QPLEHDEQILE
-1018 LYPQDFIVAKG
+1018 LFPQDFIVAKG
-1029 AADFLLRTSQFVD
+1029 AADFLLRTAKYVD
-1042 ELLVRFYGMEP
+1042 ELLVRYYNMEP
-1053 YYNASTPDDLV
+1053 YYNAERADDLI

-1158 DAGWFYPRDFYEAT
+1158 DSGWFYERDFYEAT
-1172 LNQPHPKEIQH
+1172 LKQPHPKDIQG

-1193 SVAAVRGYGYTHDCA
+1193 SVAAVRGYGFTHDCN
-1208 ALDQGPALSAY
+1208 ALDDGPALSAY

-1242 NVREVASSV
+1242 NVRQVASSV

-1276 CGHSYRRMP
+1276 CAHSYRRMP
-1285 LSGSCIQE
+1285 LSGKCIQP
-1293 KKEAGRGSLKAMGVA
+1293 KKETGRGLANMGVA
-1308 AAEGG
+1308 KSEGG

-1335 RYVMDHYGVDLYTRQ
+1335 RFVMDHYGVDLYTRQ